1 MYASR
6 RRNRTDHVSARAGAR
21 CDSSRA
27 VLGPV
32 SSGLLI
38 SILICR
44 VRSFAFMVFLR
55 IHDFILDD
63 WSFFIFGNLLSPS
76 RAVVLVEELLT
87 AVGFPANRCTD
98 PCGACRT
105 FMMRMSPTWT
115 GSIPWVCNAL
125 FDLCGAQVLH
135 GENSWSRS

>member
-87 AVGFPANRCTD
+87 EDVGFPANRCKSSMETAGTHVPLASFSLD
-98 PCGACRT
+98 GT
-105 FMMRMSPTWT
+105 
-115 GSIPWVCNAL
+115 
-125 FDLCGAQVLH
+125 
-135 GENSWSRS
+135 SWSRS